1 MAGRGARVAM
11 FPMFVHLA
19 GRRCVIV
26 GAGAVAEQ
34 KARGLLAAG
43 ARVRVVAPEAT
54 PYFVRLARVRRICWE
69 GREFRAGDL
78 RGAFLVVAATNSAA
92 VHARVFREARR
103 RGVLCNV
110 VDVPPQCDF
119 YYPAVVRRGPL
130 QIAVSTGGES
140 PALAQRVRR
149 HLENEFSEGF
159 GRWVAQ
165 LGRARR
171 RELRSEPEIAKRAAR
186 AHAAVE
192 RGFEKFL

>member
-11 FPMFVHLA
+11 FPMFVQLA
-19 GRRCVIV
+19 GQRCVIV

-34 KARGLLAAG
+34 KVRGLLAAG
-43 ARVRVVAPEAT
+43 ARVRVIAPEAT
-54 PYFVRLARVRRICWE
+54 PYLSRLARSRKISWQR
-69 GREFRAGDL
+69 REFRGGDL

-92 VHARVFREARR
+92 VHGRVFREARR

-119 YYPAVVRRGPL
+119 YYPAVVRRGRL
-130 QIAVSTGGES
+130 QIAISTGGES

-149 HLENEFSEGF
+149 HLEDEFSEGF

-171 RELRSEPEIAKRAAR
+171 RTVKREPDIARRAAS
-186 AHAAVE
+186 AHAAVD
-192 RGFEKFL
+192 RGFGKFL

>member
-1 MAGRGARVAM
+1 MARRGARVPM
-11 FPMFVHLA
+11 FPMFVHMA
-19 GRRCVIV
+19 GRRCVVV

-34 KARGLLAAG
+34 KVRGLLAAG

-54 PYFVRLARVRRICWE
+54 PYIVRLARVRKILWQR
-69 GREFRAGDL
+69 REFRSGDL
-78 RGAFLVVAATNSAA
+78 RGAFLAVAATNSAD
-92 VHARVFREARR
+92 VHERVFREARR

-119 YYPAVVRRGPL
+119 YYPAVVRHGQM
-130 QIAVSTGGES
+130 QIAISTGGES

-149 HLENEFSEGF
+149 HLENEFSDGF

-171 RELRSEPEIAKRAAR
+171 RALKSEPEIARRAAL

-192 RGFEKFL
+192 RGFGKFL

>member
-11 FPMFVHLA
+11 FPMFVQLA
-19 GRRCVIV
+19 GQRCVIV

-34 KARGLLAAG
+34 KVRGLLAAG
-43 ARVRVVAPEAT
+43 ARVRVIAPEAT
-54 PYFVRLARVRRICWE
+54 PYLSRLARSRKISWQR
-69 GREFRAGDL
+69 REFRGGDL

-119 YYPAVVRRGPL
+119 YYPAVVRRGRL
-130 QIAVSTGGES
+130 QIAISTGGES

-149 HLENEFSEGF
+149 HLEDEFSEGF

-171 RELRSEPEIAKRAAR
+171 RTVKREPDIARRAAS
-186 AHAAVE
+186 AHAAVD
-192 RGFEKFL
+192 RGFGKFL